1 MSPNPRLHPLLR
13 QVSLVAAIVSA
24 GALHAQAQ
32 DAQPPAYLT
41 IVTGEATLERGG
53 ESEPATANMPFVA
66 GDRVRTGAGRVEIA
80 FPDGSAIEVGEYSEV
95 EAISPTR
102 VRLIAGTM
110 DHIQRAVAPSRSATY
125 LPQDLQTYG
134 STFDQYGSWQYD
146 QPYGYVWYP
155 QVGPDWRPY
164 SYGSWSP
171 IRSYGWT
178 WVGTEMWAWPTHHY
192 GRWGFAHNAWFWIP
206 GRTWGAAWVS
216 WSFADDYVSWCPLG
230 WNSRP
235 VFALSIGARRG
246 WDYWTVPRRTFETR
260 GYGRNYA
267 HFYRGGARDAFAARE
282 SFNGNRTG
290 RSAPNERWT
299 NVDRRSPMDARR
311 PSRAGVNVPA
321 ANGGAIAVPRVGA
334 RDSFGNRDSGF
345 GLRRPSTLDT
355 HPLTDYRR
363 PSPESR
369 LPTSESRIPS
379 PDSRPSAAS
388 AVPRA
393 SAPERGQL
401 SPSFRA
407 REQSSRP
414 AFTPP
419 PQTSMPAA
427 NGGVVAVPRVGARE
441 SFGSR
446 DTGFAGRNSGFAG
459 RDSGFAGRDSGF
471 AGRDSGFGTRNRL
484 STLEDRQTTNYRQAP
499 DRHPT
504 SESRSPTP
512 DSRRRDAP
520 SQSGGPAAGAAAPR
534 AMPHER
540 AAPAGGE
547 ARGQAQGRR
556 R

>member
-1 MSPNPRLHPLLR
+1 MSPHLRFRTLLR
-13 QVSLVAAIVSA
+13 QVSLIAAIACA

-32 DAQPPAYLT
+32 DAQPPAYLAL
-41 IVTGEATLERGG
+41 VTGDATLERAG
-53 ESEPATANMPFVA
+53 ESEPATVNMPFVA
-66 GDRVRTGAGRVEIA
+66 GDRLRTGAGRVEIA
-80 FPDGSAIEVGEYSEV
+80 FPDGTAIEVGEYSEV

-110 DHIQRAVAPSRSATY
+110 DHIQRAMAPSRSATY
-125 LPQDLQTYG
+125 LPQDLQAYG

-178 WVGTEMWAWPTHHY
+178 WVGAEVWAWPTHHY
-192 GRWGFAHNAWFWIP
+192 GRWGFARNAWFWIP

-235 VFALSIGARRG
+235 VFALSIGSRRG

-267 HFYRGGARDAFAARE
+267 HYYRGGARDAFAGRE

-290 RSAPNERWT
+290 RSVLNERWT
-299 NVDRRSPMDARR
+299 NADRRSPAGFP
-311 PSRAGVNVPA
+311 PSRDGRFGGPGRRSSQPGVNGPVES
-321 ANGGAIAVPRVGA
+321 GGAIAVPRAGI
-334 RDSFGNRDSGF
+334 RDSAATRDSGF
-345 GLRRPSTLDT
+345 GSRESVFGGRRPSTDGR
-355 HPLTDYRR
+355 PIPTD
-363 PSPESR
+363 SR
-369 LPTSESRIPS
+369 LGPAIG
-379 PDSRPSAAS
+379 
-388 AVPRA
+388 VPRA

-414 AFTPP
+414 AFTPAP
-419 PQTSMPAA
+419 PTNMPAA
-427 NGGVVAVPRVGARE
+427 NGGLIAVPRAGAR
-441 SFGSR
+441 
-446 DTGFAGRNSGFAG
+446 DLSGN
-459 RDSGFAGRDSGF
+459 RE
-471 AGRDSGFGTRNRL
+471 SGFGMRNRPL
-484 STLEDRQTTNYRQAP
+484 MSDSRPTPEYRRPPTDNRPTPNYRP
-499 DRHPT
+499 TTDDRPT
-504 SESRSPTP
+504 TDYRPSTTDSRPPTT
-512 DSRRRDAP
+512 DSRRREA
-520 SQSGGPAAGAAAPR
+520 PAASAPAASAPR